1 MLYMTLKQF
10 EVSNKK
16 EKGEKVLTVAGSA
29 SKILEIRWQHSGV
42 IRMESGIEYWTL
54 ITLCT

>member
-1 MLYMTLKQF
+1 MTLKQF

-16 EKGEKVLTVAGSA
+16 KRERVLTVAGSA